1 MVTFDKRV
9 ILEFEWLEFRYRF
22 FLISWNVPQRNE
34 HPDVFNPPLI
44 YCNNFVTFSST
55 RYAKFLNPKH
65 LKGTKIHCSDPDKP
79 LFFLHI
85 NQKRIE
91 KKKLNW

>member
-55 RYAKFLNPKH
+55 RYAKVLHPKH
-65 LKGTKIHCSDPDKP
+65 SKGTKIHCSDSDKP
-79 LFFLHI
+79 LFFYTKIKNEL
-85 NQKRIE
+85 KR
-91 KKKLNW
+91 KS